1 MVPGMEHCSGGAGPN
16 VFGQFGTPSADPLH
30 NIDAAL
36 EAWVEQGTAPAEI
49 IATKY
54 KNNSDPRSGVARTR
68 PLCNW
73 PQVAKY
79 KGTGSTDDA
88 ANFVCGK

>member
-1 MVPGMEHCSGGAGPN
+1 MVPGMEHCAGGPGPSS
-16 VFGQFGTPSADPLH
+16 FGQLATPDGDRFHSL
-30 NIDAAL
+30 DAAL

-54 KNNSDPRSGVARTR
+54 NSADPKSGVARTR
-68 PLCNW
+68 PLCPW
-73 PQVAKY
+73 PHVAKY

-88 ANFVCGK
+88 ANFACSK